1 MVVVTNDYLSYS
13 QHKNLMFQ
21 LVGVPC
27 LNQRAREVP
36 PSYESFSS
44 TGLYLLFSPG
54 DRVYF
59 WIGHE
64 FHKRYLW
71 DEKSMGDKKLISDS
85 LYMRLLTIYRKEVL
99 LEDDLDNVIL
109 TIYEKSLQDAE
120 IVAEGDETKSFM
132 KVIRG
137 KKTANEGDEDNS

>member
-1 MVVVTNDYLSYS
+1 M
-13 QHKNLMFQ
+13 
-21 LVGVPC
+21 
-27 LNQRAREVP
+27 
-36 PSYESFSS
+36 
-44 TGLYLLFSPG
+44 
-54 DRVYF
+54 YF